1 MESIT
6 QVALLSLAVF
16 TLINLIRYIRGRA
29 WNGAITIGTSW
40 LGASVLAWLFS
51 ESRLGEDWVPPIGT
65 ELPLGQLGAADFIF
79 VGLFLA
85 SGAQAFNEFNKA
97 RDNTEST
104 AKPELLSGE
113 PSV

>member
-1 MESIT
+1 
-6 QVALLSLAVF
+6 
-16 TLINLIRYIRGRA
+16 
-29 WNGAITIGTSW
+29 
-40 LGASVLAWLFS
+40 
-51 ESRLGEDWVPPIGT
+51 
-65 ELPLGQLGAADFIF
+65 
-79 VGLFLA
+79 LFLA